1 MNKKI
6 RRINLFGGPGV
17 GKSTISAY
25 LFYDL
30 KMDNKHVE
38 LVQEYVKG
46 WAYEGRVPIGWDQ
59 LHLFTEQL
67 RREELL
73 LRNGVDL
80 IISDSP
86 IFLAACYGKKNRV
99 PVWRHLLKLA
109 ACYEAKYPSFN
120 VFLKRGANQFY
131 EALGRYQTEEEAR
144 KMDDYVRR
152 NIRSFG
158 VRLDC
163 CLDAT
168 LHNEIRMTVRRKL
181 GW

>member
-25 LFYDL
+25 LFYD
-30 KMDNKHVE
+30 
-38 LVQEYVKG
+38 
-46 WAYEGRVPIGWDQ
+46 
-59 LHLFTEQL
+59 
-67 RREELL
+67 
-73 LRNGVDL
+73 
-80 IISDSP
+80 
-86 IFLAACYGKKNRV
+86 
-99 PVWRHLLKLA
+99 
-109 ACYEAKYPSFN
+109 
-120 VFLKRGANQFY
+120 FY
-131 EALGRYQTEEEAR
+131 EALGRYQTEEAR